1 MSAPRHPTLS
11 PRLRGK
17 AGICYFATKKKYIFL
32 HFHFLLHVSR
42 LVVIIYIYIYILGS
56 LKTFYEN
63 RMTRHFRG
71 PSHTADIRLAKFRT
85 RVMHVIGK
93 INENIILFVC
103 GVRV

>member
-1 MSAPRHPTLS
+1 MSVPPPPPPLYPHVYVEKPEYAISQRN
-11 PRLRGK
+11 
-17 AGICYFATKKKYIFL
+17 KKYIFL
-32 HFHFLLHVSR
+32 HFHFILHVSR
-42 LVVIIYIYIYILGS
+42 LVIFGS

-71 PSHTADIRLAKFRT
+71 PSHTAHIRLAKFRT